1 MGCKAQTA
9 AIAQLWRGFATPQ
22 TAQRQAARR
31 LLDTR
36 ATRKPAARRLTNIR
50 QPVYVLPDPGRP
62 WTYRQVWSVV
72 CTRGQAPPRISCP
85 GTMTSWPTDQPA
97 SFRGE
102 RRNSPDSTGYLS
114 SPAIWLSAKR
124 YSVLTN
130 TFNSN
135 RVQVQPSPSPMPP
148 EATYPLAT
156 GRCVPPTRT
165 ARLVHLPT
173 APCAPAPPIAPGPRR
188 RAGSGCPPAA
198 PSCWQSCKRRR
209 Q

>member
-1 MGCKAQTA
+1 MQGANCSHSPAMARICNAADRPKTGCATVARHEGNSQAGRAQADEHSPTCVRLA
-9 AIAQLWRGFATPQ
+9 RPGSPLDV
-22 TAQRQAARR
+22 QAGLVRC
-31 LLDTR
+31 LH
-36 ATRKPAARRLTNIR
+36 
-50 QPVYVLPDPGRP
+50 
-62 WTYRQVWSVV
+62 
-72 CTRGQAPPRISCP
+72 RGQAPPRISCP
-85 GTMTSWPTDQPA
+85 GTMTGWPTDQPA

-124 YSVLTN
+124 YSALTN